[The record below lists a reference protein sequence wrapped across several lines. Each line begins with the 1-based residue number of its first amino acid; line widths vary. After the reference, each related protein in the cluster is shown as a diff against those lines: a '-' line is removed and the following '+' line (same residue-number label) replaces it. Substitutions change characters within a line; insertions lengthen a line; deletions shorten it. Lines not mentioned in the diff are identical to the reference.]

1 MYQSMTTNANFF
13 FYYNALKAENL
24 TNVIFWTSLPK
35 LCSVL
40 LVLFSKS
47 PMLAIKATLA
57 N

>member
-1 MYQSMTTNANFF
+1 MYQSMTTNANFFF

-40 LVLFSKS
+40 FSKS